1 MTDIRLAGL
10 AGPSNGTNREHI
22 ERLTGYSLRR
32 DGDDWIVPED
42 DIALRR
48 GPSDTLF
55 TVDSPRDLNST
66 SYRAIA
72 AEYAEKFLNPDFEK
86 SLPQPTEKI
95 PIYGEWGIR
104 TPLETHKLNFFFSPA
119 NTIVARLTQETF
131 PFFCSEEL
139 GATSVAPI
147 STNASY
153 QQAFLS
159 IAKLLALA
167 QYKGVQSAKD
177 HVASQTGLNA
187 ALPTTLD
194 ILSYVESLNTM
205 CPAAMSLP
213 LHRVGS
219 SLHFMRPKPWFFPR
233 LAIENVYEQVL
244 ERIEPIA
251 STEVTFFTKGQHLQK
266 RAVHSYFLSAV
277 EGVNRLTRFL
287 NDVRTYADG
296 EGTFNPMKMAK
307 AHSVVRLMFAD
318 WQSIN
323 FTNSRYIKLRM
334 GFAFLDKLANF
345 LAFMRGSTVPED
357 ELFKRLCSET
367 TGLRLAAM
375 LQANFETRFHGLGR
389 LMAGLTQATYKRI
402 HSHVSTQLR
411 KPTCSEYERLDYL
424 RKLRNSAHGAF
435 LKANQF
441 EDVFLAA
448 GGTICMEFTFLPL
461 LLLWGL
467 VADPGKFL
475 SQMP

>member
-10 AGPSNGTNREHI
+10 AGPSNGTNRE
-22 ERLTGYSLRR
+22 RLEQVTGFSLRR
-32 DGDDWIVPED
+32 DGDDWIIPED
-42 DIALRR
+42 DVALRR
-48 GPSDTLF
+48 GPSDTLL
-55 TVDSPRDLNST
+55 TVDSPRDLNPT
-66 SYRAIA
+66 SYQTIA
-72 AEYAEKFLNPDFEK
+72 TEYAEKFLVPDFEK
-86 SLPQPTEKI
+86 SLEQPTTKI
-95 PIYGEWGIR
+95 GIYGEWGIR
-104 TPLETHKLNFFFSPA
+104 TPLESHALNFFLTPA

-139 GATSVAPI
+139 GATSVAPLSI
-147 STNASY
+147 NASY

-167 QYKGVQSAKD
+167 QYSGIQSAKD
-177 HVASQTGLNA
+177 HVANETDLNA
-187 ALPTTLD
+187 ALPTPLD

-205 CPAAMSLP
+205 CPAAISLP
-213 LHRVGS
+213 LHRIGS
-219 SLHFMRPKPWFFPR
+219 SLHFMGPKPWFFPR
-233 LAIENVYEQVL
+233 LAIANIFEQVL
-244 ERIEPIA
+244 SRNEPIA
-251 STEVTFFTKGQHLQK
+251 SSEVAFFTKGQHMQT
-266 RAVHSYFLSAV
+266 RAVHSYFFSAV

-287 NDVRTYADG
+287 NDLRTYADSNG
-296 EGTFNPMKMAK
+296 IFDPMKMAK

-318 WQSIN
+318 CQSIN

-334 GFAFLDKLANF
+334 VFAFLDKLANF
-345 LAFMRGSTVPED
+345 LAFMKGSTAPEE
-357 ELFKRLCSET
+357 ELFKRVCSET
-367 TGLRLAAM
+367 TGAHLAAM
-375 LQANFETRFHGLGR
+375 LQENFETRFHGLGR

-435 LKANQF
+435 LKSNQF
-441 EDVFLAA
+441 EDVFLTA

-467 VADPGKFL
+467 VANPGKFL
-475 SQMP
+475 SEI